1 MTYYYLI
8 SSLPDISLQIE
19 ANEIDYND
27 TFDSIKR
34 NLSKAD
40 QQLLRYLIYP
50 NDIQNLISTI
60 AHNFHHVPLAPFKT
74 PAIFNQDEIKNFKL
88 IRRNFPDFINGF
100 LADNEDRLGNM
111 SLRDIENALLDRF
124 YNKVIDLQSG
134 FLTNYYH
141 FVRELKSLIA
151 AYNYNSYS
159 FLSQPYINDADRLI
173 LQVGP
178 DRAPSALVIKD
189 YPYLEKLI
197 VVLSKQQPEETER
210 FIDTVIW
217 NYLDETISD
226 TFSSEAVF
234 AYAIKLQI
242 SKRRL
247 TIKAHSNDNSLE
259 ALLQKIINN
268 PTQQT
273 PVL

>member
-8 SSLPDISLQIE
+8 SSLPDISLQTE
-19 ANEIDYND
+19 ANEIDFNE

-34 NLSKAD
+34 NLSRAD
-40 QQLLRYLIYP
+40 RQLLRYLIYP
-50 NDIQNLISTI
+50 NDIKNLISTI
-60 AHNFHHVPLAPFKT
+60 AHNYHDVPLAPFKT
-74 PAIFNQDEIKNFKL
+74 PAIFNQEEIKNFKL

-100 LADNEDRLGNM
+100 LADNEDRLNNM

-124 YNKVIDLQSG
+124 YNKVISLQSH
-134 FLTNYYH
+134 FLTNYYQ
-141 FVRELKSLIA
+141 FVRALKALIA
-151 AYNYNSYS
+151 AFNYNSYS
-159 FLSQPYINDADRLI
+159 FLSQPYIPDADRLI

-189 YPYLEKLI
+189 YPYLEELI
-197 VVLSKQQPEETER
+197 VVLSKQQPEETEH

-217 NYLDETISD
+217 NYLDETIND

-242 SKRRL
+242 SQRKVAMKSQS
-247 TIKAHSNDNSLE
+247 IDNGLE

-268 PTQQT
+268 PTQQI

>member
-8 SSLPDISLQIE
+8 SSLPDISLQTE
-19 ANEIDYND
+19 ANEIDFNE

-40 QQLLRYLIYP
+40 RQLLRYLIYP
-50 NDIQNLISTI
+50 NDIKNLISTI
-60 AHNFHHVPLAPFKT
+60 AHNYHDVPLAPFKT
-74 PAIFNQDEIKNFKL
+74 PAIFNQEEIKKFKL

-100 LADNEDRLGNM
+100 LADNEDRLNHM
-111 SLRDIENALLDRF
+111 SLRNIENALLDRF
-124 YNKVIDLQSG
+124 YSKVISLQSR
-134 FLTNYYH
+134 FLTNYYQ
-141 FVRELKSLIA
+141 FVRALKALIA
-151 AYNYNSYS
+151 AFNYNSYS
-159 FLSQPYINDADRLI
+159 FLSQPYIPDADRLI

-189 YPYLEKLI
+189 YPYLEELI
-197 VVLSKQQPEETER
+197 VVLSKQQPEETEH

-217 NYLDETISD
+217 NYLDETIND

-242 SKRRL
+242 SQRKVA
-247 TIKAHSNDNSLE
+247 IKSQSSDNGLE

-268 PTQQT
+268 PTQQI

>member
-8 SSLPDISLQIE
+8 SSLPDISLQTE
-19 ANEIDYND
+19 ANEIDFNE

-40 QQLLRYLIYP
+40 RQLLRYLIYP
-50 NDIQNLISTI
+50 NDIKNLISTI
-60 AHNFHHVPLAPFKT
+60 AHNYHDVPLAPFKT
-74 PAIFNQDEIKNFKL
+74 PAIFNQEEIKNFKL
-88 IRRNFPDFINGF
+88 IRRNFPDFINSF
-100 LADNEDRLGNM
+100 LADNEDRLNNM
-111 SLRDIENALLDRF
+111 SLRNIENALLDRF
-124 YNKVIDLQSG
+124 YSKVISLQSR
-134 FLTNYYH
+134 FLTNYYQ
-141 FVRELKSLIA
+141 FVRALKALIA
-151 AYNYNSYS
+151 AFNYNSYS
-159 FLSQPYINDADRLI
+159 FLSQPYIPDADRLI

-189 YPYLEKLI
+189 YHYLEELI
-197 VVLSKQQPEETER
+197 VVLSKQQPEETEH

-217 NYLDETISD
+217 NYLDETIND

-242 SKRRL
+242 SQRKVAM
-247 TIKAHSNDNSLE
+247 KSQSSDNGLE